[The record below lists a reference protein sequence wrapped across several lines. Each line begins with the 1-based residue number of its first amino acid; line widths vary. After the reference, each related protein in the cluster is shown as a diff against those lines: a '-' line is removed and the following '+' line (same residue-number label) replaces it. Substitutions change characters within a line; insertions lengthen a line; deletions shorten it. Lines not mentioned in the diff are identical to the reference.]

1 MKHIVAITLLSLFI
15 VIANT
20 GIWAMPN
27 LSMQHMVSQSLT
39 KVPFDDPNAHYI
51 YTNYFEPLLFKL
63 LGGKSLLAYA
73 LYTLFIS
80 TLFFIVF
87 AIWFIYH
94 HGKEVAIH
102 QHKLL
107 LAVTF
112 PLFMI
117 PFYWVGMDGMTL
129 LLMLLIML
137 SLNRPIVI
145 LPAILLGLQHFE
157 QGFSAFLLLSG
168 SLTLSYLISKDKQH
182 LSLLKRLAIITLSI
196 LAGKLLLS
204 FWFYFM
210 NVGLSGDRN
219 SYLQNNLELFLSMFK
234 SSSFTILY
242 SLLGVGWIVVATNAK
257 KLWPFLVAVA
267 VVFSLTAIV
276 GDQTR
281 VGLIVLFPSLFFW
294 VMMDKELWQKIKQ
307 NTTYL
312 LVALYLL
319 LPVVVV
325 WGAPHGA
332 LLKHDLKLLKE
343 YKNNTLDIATFD
355 WLAPFKA
362 EDFKDKAAP
371 LTEYKAKIEL
381 QQQLPLYCEENKECK
396 IHLKV
401 TNTSNQTWQ
410 HLSSGAYSINLSYH
424 IESKE
429 GQILLSDGIR
439 TPLPH
444 AISSGVTI
452 PLYLEI
458 KKGLQKGH
466 YLIKADMVQESV
478 TWFQKMD
485 STSSLC
491 FALEIK

>member
-1 MKHIVAITLLSLFI
+1 MKHLVAITLFALLI

-27 LSMQHMVSQSLT
+27 LAMQHMVSQSLI

-51 YTNYFEPLLFKL
+51 YTNYFQPLLFKL

-73 LYTLFIS
+73 IYALSIS
-80 TLFFIVF
+80 TLFFLLF
-87 AIWFIYH
+87 ALWFIHY
-94 HGKEVAIH
+94 HGKEVALH

-129 LLMLLIML
+129 LLMLLILL
-137 SLNRPIVI
+137 SLNRTIVL
-145 LPAILLGLQHFE
+145 LPAILLGIQHFE
-157 QGFSAFLLLSG
+157 QGFAAFLLLAG
-168 SLTLSYLISKDKQH
+168 TLSLSHLISKERQN
-182 LSLLKRLAIITLSI
+182 LPLLKRLAIITLSI

-210 NVGLSGDRN
+210 DVGLMANRN
-219 SYLQNNLELFLSMFK
+219 TYLQNNLELFFSMFK
-234 SSSFTILY
+234 SSLFTILY
-242 SLLGVGWIVVATNAK
+242 SLLGVGWIIVATNAK

-267 VVFSLTAIV
+267 VVLSLTAIV

-294 VMMDKELWQKIKQ
+294 VMMDKELWQQIKQ
-307 NTTYL
+307 NTTYS
-312 LVALYLL
+312 LVAIYLL

-325 WGAPHGA
+325 WGEPHGSLLKDDA
-332 LLKHDLKLLKE
+332 KLLKH
-343 YKNNTLDIATFD
+343 YKNNTFDIATFD
-355 WLAPFKA
+355 WLAPFKQ
-362 EDFKDKAAP
+362 EIKDKAAP
-371 LTEYKAKIEL
+371 LIEYKAKIEL
-381 QQQLPLYCEENKECK
+381 QDAPPLYCKQNEECK
-396 IHLKV
+396 ILLKV
-401 TNTSNQTWQ
+401 TNTGKQTWQ
-410 HLSSGAYSINLSYH
+410 HLPSGAYSINLSYH

-444 AISSGVTI
+444 AISSGVTV

-458 KKGLQKGH
+458 KNTLQKGH
-466 YLIKADMVQESV
+466 YIITADLVQESV
-478 TWFQKMD
+478 TWFQKVD
-485 STSSLC
+485 STTSLS